1 MGKKEKNTNTPK
13 NKKLLDNSV
22 SSELLTKAAVSSP
35 PLQNKEADKQERDFY
50 SKPIFKTKRFDL
62 F

>member
-1 MGKKEKNTNTPK
+1 MGKKEKNTSTLK
-13 NKKLLDNSV
+13 NKKLLDNST
-22 SSELLTKAAVSSP
+22 SPELLTKAAELFP
-35 PLQNKEADKQERDFY
+35 APQNKETDKSERDFY

>member
-1 MGKKEKNTNTPK
+1 MGKKEKNTTTLK
-13 NKKLLDNSV
+13 NKKLLDNST
-22 SSELLTKAAVSSP
+22 SPELLTKTAELSP
-35 PLQNKEADKQERDFY
+35 APQNKETDKPERDFY

>member
-1 MGKKEKNTNTPK
+1 MGKKEKNTSTLK
-13 NKKLLDNSV
+13 NKRLLDNST
-22 SSELLTKAAVSSP
+22 SPELLTKADGSSP
-35 PLQNKEADKQERDFY
+35 APQNKETDKPERNFY